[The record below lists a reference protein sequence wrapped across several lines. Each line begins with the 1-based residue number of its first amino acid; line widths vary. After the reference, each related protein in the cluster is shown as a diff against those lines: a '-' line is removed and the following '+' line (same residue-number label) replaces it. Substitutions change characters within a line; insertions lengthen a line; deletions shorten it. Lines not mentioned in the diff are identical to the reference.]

1 MKLKPVSEIKV
12 DLGINLNG
20 RAQKH
25 LTDLCYKHM
34 NKYVPY
40 QPGSGMLRD
49 NVDKGIDYITYESPY
64 ARYIFY
70 GKKMVMPNGKSAYYS
85 EDYGFWSAPGVS
97 KILTDEDLVFHTPGT
112 GAHWDKLMKSAE
124 MDKIVKELQ
133 RYVDGRK

>member
-20 RAQKH
+20 RAQKF
-25 LTDLCYKHM
+25 LTDTCYKHM
-34 NKYVPY
+34 DKYVPKDL
-40 QPGSGMLRD
+40 GMLRD

-64 ARYIFY
+64 ARYIYY
-70 GKKMVMPNGKSAYYS
+70 GKKMVMANGKSAYYS
-85 EDYGFWSAPGVS
+85 EDYGFWSEPGAP
-97 KILTDEDLVFHTPGT
+97 KILTNDDLVFHTPGT